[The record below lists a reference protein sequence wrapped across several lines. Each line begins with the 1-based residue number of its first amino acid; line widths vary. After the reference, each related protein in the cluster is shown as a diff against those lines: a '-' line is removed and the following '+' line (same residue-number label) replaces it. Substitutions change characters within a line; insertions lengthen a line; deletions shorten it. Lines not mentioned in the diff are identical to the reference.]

1 MPLMASDC
9 VLNPKAFPLLIAS
22 PRAQIA
28 AYQASGGDA
37 SQLSLSNAVLAAF
50 RSTLLDT
57 TLEPSLR
64 AYTLSLPD
72 FSTLAQVRILE

>member
-1 MPLMASDC
+1 MASDC

>member
-1 MPLMASDC
+1 MASDC
-9 VLNPKAFPLLIAS
+9 VLNPKALPLLIAS

-57 TLEPSLR
+57 TREPSLR

>member
-1 MPLMASDC
+1 MASDG

-22 PRAQIA
+22 PRTQIA

>member
-1 MPLMASDC
+1 MASDC

-22 PRAQIA
+22 PRTQIA